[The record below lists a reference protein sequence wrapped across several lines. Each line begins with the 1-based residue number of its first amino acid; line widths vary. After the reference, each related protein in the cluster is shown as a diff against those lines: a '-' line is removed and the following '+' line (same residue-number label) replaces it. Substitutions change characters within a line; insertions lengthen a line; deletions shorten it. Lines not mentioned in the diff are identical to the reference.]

1 MANEENMAAVNG
13 GDVTVSWVIRRMC
26 EDTELLSII
35 LLSARRQYVRRWRSS
50 WKQHILISSEIS
62 SSLPVLHWS
71 CSKWQTW
78 FGTPWSVFF
87 FVCLFFVCHMVLL
100 QIYFDNVAMSPG
112 LSSYC
117 VEETMAKAPKLFKR
131 QKIHPAINQTCPF
144 KNSSIKSVMSQL
156 RSLIFELMLFVRT
169 VKLLTIT
176 ITVPLYSKHI

>member
-50 WKQHILISSEIS
+50 WKQHILISSKIS

-71 CSKWQTW
+71 CSKWEIC
-78 FGTPWSVFF
+78 FGTPWSVDFF
-87 FVCLFFVCHMVLL
+87 FVCFVCFLSV
-100 QIYFDNVAMSPG
+100 IWFSYKFISTMSPG

-131 QKIHPAINQTCPF
+131 QKIHPARNQTCPF
-144 KNSSIKSVMSQL
+144 KNSSIKSVWA
-156 RSLIFELMLFVRT
+156 
-169 VKLLTIT
+169 
-176 ITVPLYSKHI
+176 